1 MLKESDKSSKELLGR
16 KQSELEDVENAQPTH
31 NAKNEKAC
39 SEGATKGVAEQ
50 SFDKETMGANQG
62 LSQPFRQK
70 PGIESGLYQFKLT
83 GQKK

>member
-1 MLKESDKSSKELLGR
+1 MLKENDNLSKELLGR
-16 KQSELEDVENAQPTH
+16 KQSELEDLENAQPTH

-50 SFDKETMGANQG
+50 SFDKETMGA
-62 LSQPFRQK
+62 SQPFQQK